1 MSYGTDEFHIRP
13 ETPSCQFSC
22 IAVPLAVQTSRV
34 EDARSTPAT
43 PGHYTLT
50 IHLKG
55 QVGKHSRPNHLRT
68 FATLATHNRWRFHR
82 AQRDNNRIRTNCTRR
97 LLEARC
103 HYFPIPVH
111 SRTPERVS
119 TRRHWAHR
127 AEGGANRSL
136 LSNSS
141 NIHASCGTVRY
152 VDQLAGSF
160 SIGQASRENKS
171 DAAKLPHAWAWECAV
186 RLLRWFATMEVASAL
201 H

>member
-1 MSYGTDEFHIRP
+1 MRNGPVYYTDTTRWLSLLCMLLAQGLHIRP

-55 QVGKHSRPNHLRT
+55 QVGKHSRPNHLPS
-68 FATLATHNRWRFHR
+68 FATLATRNRWRFHR
-82 AQRDNNRIRTNCTRR
+82 AQRDTNRIRTNCTRR

-103 HYFPIPVH
+103 HYFPISVH

-141 NIHASCGTVRY
+141 NIHNIHASTR
-152 VDQLAGSF
+152 
-160 SIGQASRENKS
+160 S
-171 DAAKLPHAWAWECAV
+171 DIPWDIA
-186 RLLRWFATMEVASAL
+186 FANRSDEHL
-201 H
+201 